1 MFIPFVFIL
10 ILFIIILIGALLGSF
25 YLTHGFKLGTVHTPA
40 EVGLEYE
47 EVSFRTPDHLTLRGW
62 LVPGANPGKAVI
74 LLHGHGGSIDSDI
87 DYLPR
92 LHAAGYTVL
101 QFDFRGH
108 GRSQGNAITFGYLEQ
123 MDVQGAVKFL
133 LSRGLNRIALHGFSL
148 GGMVALTSAPV
159 CPEVAVVID
168 DGAPIRLSSA
178 VRGWCKE
185 RHVPDVMVPSLT
197 WLLMAAT
204 SLRFGVNFYR
214 YEPVRWAGK
223 IAPRPLMLIHGDQ
236 DLYVPDFDD
245 LLKASQPTQVWRMP
259 AEGHVTAS
267 INLGEQYW
275 DRVIAF
281 LKRYL

>member
-1 MFIPFVFIL
+1 MILWLAFL
-10 ILFIIILIGALLGSF
+10 ILLLLAVGLALSF
-25 YLTHGFKLGTVHTPA
+25 YLTKRAYLKEVCSPA
-40 EVGLEYE
+40 EYGLDFEKI
-47 EVSFRTPDHLTLRGW
+47 SFQTPDGLTLRGW
-62 LVPGANPGKAVI
+62 LVPGSDPERVVVI
-74 LLHGHGGSIDSDI
+74 LHGHGGSIDYDLR
-87 DYLPR
+87 YVPY
-92 LHAAGYTVL
+92 LHAAGYNVL

-108 GRSQGNAITFGYLEQ
+108 GRSQGNAITFGYLER

-133 LSRGLNRIALHGFSL
+133 LGRGLRRIALHGFSL
-148 GGMVALTSAPV
+148 GGMVALTSAPL
-159 CPEVAVVID
+159 CPEVSVVVD
-168 DGAPIRLSSA
+168 DGAPIRLSTA

-185 RHVPDVMVPSLT
+185 RHVPDVLVPTLT

-236 DLYVPDFDD
+236 DQYVPDFDD
-245 LLKASQPTQVWRMP
+245 LLKASQPTEIWRLP
-259 AEGHVTAS
+259 GEGHVTTS